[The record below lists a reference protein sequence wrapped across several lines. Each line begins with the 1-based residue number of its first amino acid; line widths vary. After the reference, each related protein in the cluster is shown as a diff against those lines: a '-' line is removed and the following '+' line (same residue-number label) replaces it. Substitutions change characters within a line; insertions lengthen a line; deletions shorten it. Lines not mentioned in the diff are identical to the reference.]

1 MSQMGKTRTIV
12 TAAMLASFAAGPAAA
27 QKFVNY
33 TCRDGSQFAAA
44 FFRDTPMA
52 YLQLDGKGLSLPRRF
67 SPLRGA
73 RYAKSGITFVVNGDA
88 ATLRRAGRS
97 TQCTTER

>member
-1 MSQMGKTRTIV
+1 MRKTLTILL
-12 TAAMLASFAAGPAAA
+12 AAALATFAAGPASA
-27 QKFVNY
+27 QKFINY

-52 YLQLDGKGLSLPRRF
+52 YLQLDGKSLSLPRRF
-67 SPLRGA
+67 SPLRGL
-73 RYAKSGITFVVNGDA
+73 RYAQSGITLVVNGEA

-97 TQCTTER
+97 TQCTTQR